1 MEVVTQSGIAHARIG
16 DCNVPGDF
24 LTGIRDAGMVAMSV
38 DNYARREAF
47 NTAAKLVG

>member
-1 MEVVTQSGIAHARIG
+1 MDIVTQSGIAYARIG

-38 DNYARREAF
+38 DNYARRQAF
-47 NTAAKLVG
+47 DNVLKV